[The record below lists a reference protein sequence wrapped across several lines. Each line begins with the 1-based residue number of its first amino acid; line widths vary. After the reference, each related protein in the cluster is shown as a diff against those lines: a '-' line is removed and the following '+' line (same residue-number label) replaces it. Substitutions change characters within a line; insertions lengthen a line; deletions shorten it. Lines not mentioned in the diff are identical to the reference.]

1 MWQLKFN
8 SAYSLFFEWSKKTSY
23 FRKEYDV
30 FINNE
35 LVYEKQNTNT
45 FSVYRSITGVVNI
58 RVVSSDRLE
67 FDQDIDMNDKNYY
80 LNVKDYLVS
89 SDYERDVTSKLQALI
104 LSLPDYTTVF
114 FPKAVYKITSLILKS
129 NLKLVFEDG
138 VILEANIDRNDYPII
153 PSTIESKDFSKEE
166 CLSTWEGNPQQ
177 AFSSLISGYNI
188 ENVEIIGKVQLKG
201 NANFDNW
208 WKDCKIKNIAW
219 RPKSLFF
226 NNCKNITVHGFEIYD
241 SPSWS
246 VHPFYCQDIKFL
258 DLFINNPRISP
269 NTDGINPE
277 SCRDLEVNGCRF
289 NLGDDCIAIKS
300 GKVYMAENHY
310 APTVGIKIVNC
321 KMEHGHG
328 AIVLGSEISCGVKD
342 LYIANCYFN
351 DTDRGLRVKT
361 RRGRGAKSI
370 IDNVKFYNIIMD
382 NVKTPITLNSFY
394 NCDPDGNSDYVA
406 SKKTVGNK
414 ADIPTLGSFYFDNLE
429 CNNISHA
436 ICVAYGLPEN
446 TIKKIAIS
454 NSKFSF
460 SKTGEIG
467 TPLMMRDELKI
478 DQELI
483 NLLNIQSFELNNN
496 KFINIKSNNKTQINV
511 QEIKESN
518 NEYS

>member
-1 MWQLKFN
+1 MWELKFD
-8 SAYSLFFEWSKKTSY
+8 SSYSLFFEWSEKTSY
-23 FRKEYDV
+23 FRNEYDV

-58 RVVSSDRLE
+58 RVVSSDRIE

-129 NLKLVFEDG
+129 NLKLIFEDG
-138 VILEANIDRNDYPII
+138 AILEASVDRFDYPII
-153 PSTIESKDFSKEE
+153 PSIVEPKDFSRER
-166 CLSTWEGNPQQ
+166 CISTWEGNPQQ
-177 AFSSLISGYNI
+177 TFSSILSGYNI
-188 ENVEIIGKVQLKG
+188 ENVEIIGKVKLKG

-208 WKDCKIKNIAW
+208 WNDCKVKNTAW
-219 RPKSLFF
+219 RPKSVFF
-226 NNCKNITVHGFEIYD
+226 NNCKNITVHGLEIYD

-246 VHPFYCQDIKFL
+246 VHPFYCQDMKFL
-258 DLFINNPRISP
+258 DLFISNPRISP

-277 SCRDLEVNGCRF
+277 SCRDLEINGCHF

-300 GKVYMAENHY
+300 GKIYMASTHY
-310 APTVGIKIVNC
+310 QPTSGIKIVNC

-328 AIVLGSEISCGVKD
+328 AIVLGSEIACGVKD
-342 LYIANCYFN
+342 LYIENCFFN
-351 DTDRGLRVKT
+351 NTDRGLRVKT
-361 RRGRGAKSI
+361 RRGRGEKSI
-370 IDNVKFYNIIMD
+370 IDNIKFQNIVMD
-382 NVKTPITLNSFY
+382 KVKTPITLNSY
-394 NCDPDGNSDYVA
+394 YSCDPDGNSDYVA
-406 SKKTVGNK
+406 SKEAIGRKV
-414 ADIPTLGSFYFDNLE
+414 DMPTLGSFYFDNLE
-429 CNNISHA
+429 CIDITHA

-446 TIKKIAIS
+446 YIEKIVIS

-460 SKTGEIG
+460 LKTDEIG
-467 TPLMMRDELKI
+467 APLMMRDALRI
-478 DQELI
+478 NQELI
-483 NLLNIQSFELNNN
+483 NLLNIENFELNNN
-496 KFINIKSNNKTQINV
+496 EFINIKSDNKTLVNIN
-511 QEIKESN
+511 EMKETS